1 MFVFVLIWLVLANL
15 SVAFGQ
21 KLRDGDDYTFLNPT
35 SIFMLLL
42 SFFWPL
48 FGTFSLP
55 SSPLKYVLSA
65 LPPWRAV
72 FISPAKAE
80 FHRRQTPG

>member
-1 MFVFVLIWLVLANL
+1 MSMFVFVLIWLVLANL

-42 SFFWPL
+42 RLFLAVIWYFLASFV
-48 FGTFSLP
+48 TS
-55 SSPLKYVLSA
+55 
-65 LPPWRAV
+65 
-72 FISPAKAE
+72 
-80 FHRRQTPG
+80 

>member
-1 MFVFVLIWLVLANL
+1 MFAFILVTLVLANL

-42 SFFWPL
+42 SL
-48 FGTFSLP
+48 FL
-55 SSPLKYVLSA
+55 
-65 LPPWRAV
+65 AV
-72 FISPAKAE
+72 IWYFLAS
-80 FHRRQTPG
+80 FVTS